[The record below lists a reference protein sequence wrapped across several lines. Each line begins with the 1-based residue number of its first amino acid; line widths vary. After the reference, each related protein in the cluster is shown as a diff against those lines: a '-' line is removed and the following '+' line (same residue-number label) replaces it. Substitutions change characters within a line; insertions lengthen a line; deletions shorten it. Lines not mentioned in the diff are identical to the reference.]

1 MIRCLTFAEL
11 ESLTCFGLTRFL
23 SFHHTGVTFE
33 EALGFEG
40 GAEIGVQLADGAGDS
55 ETEGFG
61 LAGHATAVKVHLDVI
76 LAHKIGDLEGLGD
89 DILEGAEREILFVI
103 ALVNGNL
110 AAAFLHVDSGDGGF
124 SSSDCIS
131 DFHFCYLIS
140 LMLINLGC

>member
-11 ESLTCFGLTRFL
+11 ESLTCLGLTGFL
-23 SFHHTGVTFE
+23 SLHHTGVTLE

-40 GAEIGVQLADGAGDS
+40 GTEIRIELANSAGDG
-55 ETEGFG
+55 ETEGLS
-61 LAGHATAVKVHLDVI
+61 LAGHTAAVEVDLDVI
-76 LAHKIGDLEGLGD
+76 LAHEIGDLEGLGD

-103 ALVNGNL
+103 ALVDGDL
-110 AAAFLHVDSGDGGF
+110 AAAFLHVDSGNCGF

-131 DFHFCYLIS
+131 DFHCYLIS